1 MYINVFFH
9 SKKTRS
15 DQFGWCYRMF
25 KSSTNPGKLLF
36 SSQNSLSNPF
46 TSKSTL
52 LLNLIKLKY
61 KSYKKI
67 HVNHSLTFWLV
78 ISRWFW
84 KTSLFW
90 SLTRILR
97 VRLKLG
103 NQTFTCFNQIAI
115 NLLKIFSFLLW
126 RLFTYIIRI
135 PFL

>member
-1 MYINVFFH
+1 MYINVFFR
-9 SKKTRS
+9 SKKTRR
-15 DQFGWCYRMF
+15 DQIGWPYWMF
-25 KSSTNPGKLLF
+25 KSSTNSGKLLF
-36 SSQNSLSNPF
+36 STQNSLSNPLA
-46 TSKSTL
+46 SKSTL

-90 SLTRILR
+90 SWTRILR

-115 NLLKIFSFLLW
+115 NLLKIFSFLFW
-126 RLFTYIIRI
+126 RLLTYIIRI